1 MSRITTILLVAGSIA
16 VFSGCPHHDDYRFTN
31 ASVYGNQ
38 NGIYS
43 PATDDGAEG
52 TGTSTAEEPREVV
65 EPDVYRVDGNIL
77 YVLNQHRGL
86 ALINLDNNA
95 ILCRVPIYGMP
106 RDLYIDGGRAYVLVS
121 NAVDYTAEG
130 NTVSYEIR
138 SCLYVVDIEDP
149 ANAQVISQFEFEGD
163 LIDSRIVGDI
173 LYAVCV
179 ERPLWWGGG
188 WWWGVAE
195 VDAVAGTADGTVVGT
210 GASTTEDPDGGT
222 TEPGEPP
229 DGEQPEDIVQS
240 WVTSINIADVE
251 NIYKADEVSFESL
264 GNIIHCTD
272 SAIFVAAEDTT
283 DETASTL
290 ITYVDIQDA
299 GGEMSVRGNIL
310 VEGYVRD
317 KFKMDAYNGVLRV
330 VAALGQQW
338 MGNSGVA
345 VTTVDLADPDN
356 LTVLGSLEL
365 EGAVDESLFATRFD
379 GPRAYVV
386 TYKIVDPLFVLD
398 LSNPAA
404 PALLGQLVVPG
415 WSTYIEPRGD
425 RLIALGVDVSDG
437 KRRVCVSLYD
447 VSGPEDRPPSEDPWE
462 PVLLDRETFG
472 EDWSWSNADNEVK
485 AFTVLDGL
493 VLVPF
498 SGYTEQGWYN
508 RLQFVT
514 YTEDDLDARGYC
526 EQRGNILRSFEYDSL
541 YYCLTDKELATID
554 ASDLGNPQVV
564 NHLVLSENVF
574 DYFEV
579 GTGAAVEIINDWEDP
594 VTTVRLHAP
603 EKEPGELKLELG
615 GLVSAM
621 PYGGDAVLV
630 GTGYGD
636 CYKVAVVDCSSESAP
651 ALISQFDVKVSP
663 FGYYCYPMPMDVGVR
678 PMPAVADEKDVAIGG
693 WYPQSGQ
700 AVYLLGN
707 KLVLKCWA
715 PDYDVDFGS
724 DQVYGF
730 GLAVVNLDDAQ
741 YTTVGLGYLNPVSVE
756 GAGDSMYIGTW
767 EDVSSGAEPQCAYY
781 LQALNVNT
789 LEMGPA
795 VNVPGMYVD
804 YDPAQD
810 LLFVRDDQWDASGN
824 ITSGL
829 RTVRWDGGEG
839 LTPLD
844 SLGLPPN
851 TWNILRRGGS
861 LFAMTYENGTVLL
874 SGTVDGDG
882 NLETGPKALVTQD
895 WAGILGARPGV
906 AYMTVNSAVL
916 RYDLV
921 DGQLTLTGLHPAMGY
936 PTNVRFGAN
945 YDYVCLGYSGV
956 LALPK

>member
-1 MSRITTILLVAGSIA
+1 MSRVTTVLLAVGLIS

-31 ASVYGNQ
+31 ASMYGNQ
-38 NGIYS
+38 TGMYS
-43 PATDDGAEG
+43 PATDDATEG
-52 TGTSTAEEPREVV
+52 SGTAEEPREVV
-65 EPDVYRVDGNIL
+65 EPDVYRVEGSLL

-86 ALINLDNNA
+86 ALIDLDDNA

-106 RDLYIDGGRAYVLVS
+106 RDLYVDGGRAYVLVS
-121 NAVDYTAEG
+121 NAVDYTADG
-130 NTVSYEIR
+130 NTVSYEIA
-138 SCLYVVDIEDP
+138 SCLYVVDVEDP
-149 ANAQVISQFEFEGD
+149 ANAQILSQFEFEGD

-179 ERPLWWGGG
+179 ERPWWWGGG

-195 VDAVAGTADGTVVGT
+195 VDATTGT
-210 GASTTEDPDGGT
+210 GADTGTSTSEDPDGS
-222 TEPGEPP
+222 TEPGDPGDGTVP
-229 DGEQPEDIVQS
+229 GEQPEDIVKS

-251 NIYKADEVSFESL
+251 NIDRVEEVSFEGL

-283 DETASTL
+283 GETPGTL
-290 ITYVDIQDA
+290 ITYVDIEDA
-299 GGEMSVRGNIL
+299 DGDITVRGSIR

-317 KFKMDAYNGVLRV
+317 RYKMDAYNGVLRV
-330 VAALGQQW
+330 VAALGW
-338 MGNSGVA
+338 GNSGVA
-345 VTTVDLADPDN
+345 VTTVDLADPNN
-356 LTVLGSLEL
+356 LTVLRSLEL
-365 EGAVDESLFATRFD
+365 EGAVNEALFATRFD

-386 TYKIVDPLFVLD
+386 TYLMVDPLFVLD

-425 RLIALGVDVSDG
+425 RLIALGVDNSDG
-437 KRRVCVSLYD
+437 KQRVCVSLYD
-447 VSGPEDRPPSEDPWE
+447 VSGPEDRPPTDESWV
-462 PVLLDRETFG
+462 PVPLDRVTFG
-472 EDWSWSNADNEVK
+472 EDWSWSNANNEVK

-526 EQRGNILRSFEYDSL
+526 EQHGNIVRSFEYDSL
-541 YYCLTDKELATID
+541 YYCITDRELAAINAAVLD
-554 ASDLGNPQVV
+554 NPQVV
-564 NHLVLSENVF
+564 DRVVISENVF

-579 GTGAAVEIINDWEDP
+579 GSGAAVEIINDWEDP
-594 VTTVRLHAP
+594 VTKVRVHGL
-603 EKEPGELKLELG
+603 EKESGELKLELG
-615 GLVSAM
+615 SLVSAM
-621 PYGGDAVLV
+621 PYGENAVLV
-630 GTGYGD
+630 GAVYGE

-651 ALISQFDVKVSP
+651 TVISQFDVKVSP
-663 FGYYCYPMPMDVGVR
+663 FWYYYYDYPIVLDDGVR
-678 PMPAVADEKDVAIGG
+678 PMPADAREKDAVTGW

-700 AVYLLGN
+700 AAYILGN

-715 PDYDVDFGS
+715 PDYDVTFGS
-724 DQVYGF
+724 DEAYGF
-730 GLAVVNLDDAQ
+730 GLAIVNLDDTE
-741 YTTVGLGYLNPVSVE
+741 YTTVGLAYSNLVSVE
-756 GAGDSMYIGTW
+756 AAGDSMYIGTCV
-767 EDVSSGAEPQCAYY
+767 DVATDPQPQCAYY

-795 VNVPGMYVD
+795 VNVPGLYVD

-810 LLFVRDDQWDASGN
+810 LLFVRDDQWDGSGN
-824 ITSGL
+824 ISSAL
-829 RTVRWDGGEG
+829 QTVHWDGGDE

-844 SLGLPPN
+844 SLDLPPN

-861 LFAMTYENGTVLL
+861 LFATTYEEGTVLL
-874 SGTVDGDG
+874 SATVDGGG
-882 NLETGPKALVTQD
+882 NLSAGPQALVARD

-921 DGQLTLTGLHPAMGY
+921 EGQLTLAGLHPTMSY
-936 PTNVRFGAN
+936 PTNIRFGVD